1 MTSAPSVCCPMGC
14 AMSDFATAALALADS
29 TLIRWLAFTAIT
41 TALATWTI
49 SRVLTWHT
57 DTRNHGDQ
65 LAADHYGLPAPDA
78 TDEEFTRWAMQA
90 LDLGNSA
97 AFEAAVLRDIEAI
110 TGGEVA

>member
-1 MTSAPSVCCPMGC
+1 MT
-14 AMSDFATAALALADS
+14 DFLTVALALTDS
-29 TLIRWLAFTAIT
+29 TLLRWLAFTTII

-49 SRVLTWHT
+49 HHVLHWHA

-65 LAADHYGLPAPDA
+65 LAAHHYGLPAPDA